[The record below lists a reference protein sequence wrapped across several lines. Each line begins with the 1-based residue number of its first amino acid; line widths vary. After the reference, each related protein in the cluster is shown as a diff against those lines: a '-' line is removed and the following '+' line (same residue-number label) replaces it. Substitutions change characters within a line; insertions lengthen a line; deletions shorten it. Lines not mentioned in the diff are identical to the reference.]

1 MSDLEPFPK
10 PKTLSK
16 RQLAVAAS
24 LIVALPLA
32 LVAWMAFGLDVKP
45 EPVLDAQISTGVMS
59 FSPDDTPQRTR
70 LVPALV
76 ITNNSQDDWGNVSAS
91 LNDQFFYYHREKLR
105 AGRELKIP
113 LEFFATKGNSVFQA
127 SSNKLTKVTLFAQIP
142 SGARG
147 VKEEEMNGLRIE
159 SK

>member
-1 MSDLEPFPK
+1 MSDNEQFHQ

-16 RQLAVAAS
+16 QQLALAAAF
-24 LIVALPLA
+24 IVAIPLA
-32 LVAWMAFGLDVKP
+32 LVAWMAFGLEVKP
-45 EPVLDAQISTGVMS
+45 EPVLDAEIRTGLMS
-59 FSPDDTPQRTR
+59 FSPDNTPQRTR

-76 ITNNSQDDWGNVSAS
+76 ISNQSQDDWGNVSIS
-91 LNDQFFYYHREKLR
+91 LNEQFFYYHREKLL
-105 AGRELKIP
+105 AGRELKVP

-147 VKEEEMNGLRIE
+147 VKEQEMNGLEIN
-159 SK
+159 